1 MSAGMADTNS
11 DTVSRQANATAVD
24 FPRDYTQELE
34 HAGSEGE
41 YTAELG
47 ETVQALDSAL
57 RDGN

>member
-1 MSAGMADTNS
+1 MIAGMADTNS
-11 DTVSRQANATAVD
+11 VTVSRLAIATAVD

-34 HAGSEGE
+34 QAGSEGE